1 MRGKACQKLILQ
13 RRVRITPACA
23 GKRGRCARRCRCRRD
38 HPRVCGEKPWT
49 PWEKIVLKG
58 SPPRVRGKAL
68 VLTDFMADSRI
79 TPACAGKSASTS
91 STRTLSEDHPRVCG
105 EKWKFGRR
113 VVQHPEDHPRV
124 CGEKTLRL
132 TVAYRL
138 LGSPPR
144 VRGKVLF
151 ATVSCFSPRIT
162 PACAGKRSPSPIH
175 SEEGQD
181 HPRVCGEKFVL
192 LFDRL
197 PCVGSPPRVRG
208 KAHDLSAS
216 LRQRGITPACAG
228 KRQN

>member
-1 MRGKACQKLILQ
+1 MRGKEGDAPVAADAVGIN
-13 RRVRITPACA
+13 PACA
-23 GKRGRCARRCRCRRD
+23 GKSRGHRGRRSSSRD
-38 HPRVCGEKPWT
+38 HPRVCGEKRSCSRISWRT
-49 PWEKIVLKG
+49 LG
-58 SPPRVRGKAL
+58 SPPRVRGK
-68 VLTDFMADSRI
+68 VLPLPPRAHFPRI
-79 TPACAGKSASTS
+79 TPACAGKSGS
-91 STRTLSEDHPRVCG
+91 SAAGRSAPR
-105 EKWKFGRR
+105 
-113 VVQHPEDHPRV
+113 DHPRV